1 MKYIILEEKKKIAIG
16 YTTSNIEQIVNI
28 HSTYNVGDIYIGVVE
43 SILENLDI
51 AFIKLDEWR
60 ENGFMVLK
68 NEFFFYAER
77 KY

>member
-1 MKYIILEEKKKIAIG
+1 MKYIILEEKKKIAIA
-16 YTTSNIEQIVNI
+16 YTTSNIEQILNI

-43 SILENLDI
+43 SMLENLDI

-68 NEFFFYAER
+68 NEFFFYA
-77 KY
+77 